1 VTAGG
6 LVPAIPSSLLE
17 PIWVEFY
24 AAIGEDPPEFDPTHP
39 LGCHRRR
46 IPSRIV
52 FEHMIDA
59 LVHGSGYERIA
70 TAQCSDRTIRRRLKK
85 WAKAG
90 VAQHVHAIA
99 LAAYDLI
106 IGLELE
112 DLSVDGCITKAP
124 CGGDKAGPSPV
135 DRRKGGLKRSVA
147 TEAGGIPLG
156 IVSASANRHDSPLL
170 APTLAAA
177 QTQVG
182 PLPEH
187 VTSHLDAGYDSGVTR
202 DLLAEL
208 GFDGE
213 VSRKGVPAP
222 IQVGK
227 RWVVERTHAWMNGF
241 GKLRRCT
248 DKNGEIVDFWLYLT
262 AAFVT
267 VRQLI
272 QRARNRYRWDTR
284 PSVRRLK

>member
-1 VTAGG
+1 
-6 LVPAIPSSLLE
+6 VPAVPSSLLE
-17 PIWVEFY
+17 PVWVEFY

-70 TAQCSDRTIRRRLKK
+70 SEGCSDRTIRRRLKK

-90 VAQHVHAIA
+90 VAQHIHAIA
-99 LAAYDLI
+99 LAAYDQI
-106 IGLELE
+106 IGLELD
-112 DLSVDGCITKAP
+112 DLPVDGCITKAP
-124 CGGDKAGPSPV
+124 CGGSKAGPSPV

-147 TEAGGIPLG
+147 CEGYGIPIG
-156 IVSASANRHDSPLL
+156 IVSAGANRHDSPLL
-170 APTLAAA
+170 APTFAAVKTQLVHLPA
-177 QTQVG
+177 Q
-182 PLPEH
+182 
-187 VTSHLDAGYDSGVTR
+187 VTAHLDAGYDSGVTR
-202 DLLAEL
+202 ELLAEL
-208 GFDGE
+208 GFEGE
-213 VSRKGVPAP
+213 ISRKGVPAP

-227 RWVVERTHAWMNGF
+227 RWVVERTHAWMNGY

-248 DKNGEIVDFWLYLT
+248 DKDGEIVDFWLYLA

-272 QRARNRYRWDTR
+272 QRARKRYRWDTR
-284 PSVRRLK
+284 PTARRLK

>member
-1 VTAGG
+1 
-6 LVPAIPSSLLE
+6 
-17 PIWVEFY
+17 
-24 AAIGEDPPEFDPTHP
+24 
-39 LGCHRRR
+39 
-46 IPSRIV
+46 
-52 FEHMIDA
+52 
-59 LVHGSGYERIA
+59 
-70 TAQCSDRTIRRRLKK
+70 
-85 WAKAG
+85 
-90 VAQHVHAIA
+90 VHAIA

-147 TEAGGIPLG
+147 TEAAGIPLG
-156 IVSASANRHDSPLL
+156 IVSAGANRHDSPLL
-170 APTLAAA
+170 EPTLAAA
-177 QTQVG
+177 KTQVG

-187 VTSHLDAGYDSGVTR
+187 LTSHLDAGYDSGVTR
-202 DLLAEL
+202 ELLDTL
-208 GFDGE
+208 GFEGE
-213 VSRKGVPAP
+213 ISRKGVPAP

-227 RWVVERTHAWMNGF
+227 RWVVERTHAWMNGY

-248 DKNGEIVDFWLYLT
+248 DKDGAIVDFYLYLA

-272 QRARNRYRWDTR
+272 QRARKRYRWDTR
-284 PSVRRLK
+284 PTVRRLR